1 MFEIGMVKIISVL
14 VVAATSFEDCGGGA
28 LGVVNVVLLGGL
40 EVASVEATDVDF
52 DHSSVTVAMPLVL
65 AVLGGAVSSSWNH
78 LSGTLEASSFS
89 LESLHSLSNVL
100 MNSGAVVNGNIA
112 QPEDAER
119 TVLIACICAI
129 LPNAIAPGYE
139 PLLHRICF

>member
-1 MFEIGMVKIISVL
+1 MFEIGMVKKML
-14 VVAATSFEDCGGGA
+14 VPVVESRSFEDCGGGA

-40 EVASVEATDVDF
+40 EVAGIEATDVDF
-52 DHSSVTVAMPLVL
+52 DHSSVTVTMPLVFV
-65 AVLGGAVSSSWNH
+65 ALGGAVSSSWNH

-129 LPNAIAPGYE
+129 LPNAIAPRYE
-139 PLLHRICF
+139 PLLHRMCF